1 MLNLKKSLGQNLLI
15 DKNILN
21 KIAELSSIRGK
32 VVFEV
37 GPGTGNLTEIILKK
51 NPKKI
56 LLVEK
61 DSRFCEILTKKF
73 DLEKNFI
80 IYNEDILKF
89 NFDANINPDLV
100 FGNLPYNISTQIL
113 EKFIKFNEWPPSF
126 SKIIFMFQKEVADR
140 ILAKTNT
147 KKYGRISVLANFR
160 LDIVD
165 SFKISRKCFLPVPD
179 VDSKIIIFSPKTKT
193 NYYIKNIKNLEKIT
207 EILFSGK
214 RKMINKAFSKIFK
227 DYEKIAN
234 ALDINL
240 KKRPAELSCHDFYRI
255 TEYYEKNI

>member
-56 LLVEK
+56 FLVEK

-89 NFDANINPDLV
+89 NFHKNINPDLV

-113 EKFIKFNEWPPSF
+113 AKFIKFNEWPPSF

-179 VDSKIIIFSPKTKT
+179 VDSKIIIFSPKTKS
-193 NYYIKNIKNLEKIT
+193 NYNIKNIKNLEKIT
-207 EILFSGK
+207 EILFSSR

-227 DYEKIAN
+227 DYKKIAN

-240 KKRPAELSCHDFYRI
+240 KKRPAELSCHDIYRI

>member
-21 KIAELSSIRGK
+21 KIAELSSINGK

-51 NPKKI
+51 KPKKL

-61 DSRFCEILTKKF
+61 DKRFCQILSKKL

-89 NFDANINPDLV
+89 NFDKNINPDLV

-113 EKFIKFNEWPPSF
+113 AKFIKFNEWPPPF

-140 ILAKTNT
+140 ILARPNT

-193 NYYIKNIKNLEKIT
+193 NYNIKNIKNLEKIT
-207 EILFSGK
+207 EILFSGR

>member
-21 KIAELSSIRGK
+21 KIAELSSINGK

-61 DSRFCEILTKKF
+61 DKRFCQILSKKF

-89 NFDANINPDLV
+89 NFDKNINPDLV

-113 EKFIKFNEWPPSF
+113 AKFIKFNEWPPSF

-179 VDSKIIIFSPKTKT
+179 VDSKIIIFRPKTKT
-193 NYYIKNIKNLEKIT
+193 NYNIKNIKNLEKIT
-207 EILFSGK
+207 EILFSGR